1 MENMQT
7 LNKKQHSQFAVLKE
21 RSKDHGDTYM
31 AAATFPDEFP
41 HIHHRFPIIFQR
53 AQSDDNF
60 NCLALLGLTDGENLF
75 IDTPDFIEQK
85 LPLSFEVLPF
95 MVSRSGPDADEGNLV
110 FDPSHPRIQ
119 QDGKKG
125 ERLFDEDGNQ
135 TEFLQNL
142 MRQLKAVVAG
152 ESRTQDFVQ
161 AMRDYDLLELLS
173 VDLTF
178 EDGSTQKLSG
188 FYGIDGKKLSEL
200 GAKALKTLQDKGYL
214 MPCILAH
221 ASLSRLGDLV
231 ERRNKLTK

>member
-1 MENMQT
+1 MENLHT
-7 LNKKQHSQFAVLKE
+7 LNKKQHSQFSVLKE
-21 RSKDHGDTYM
+21 RSKEHGDTYM

-41 HIHHRFPIIFQR
+41 HIHHKFPIIFQR
-53 AQSDDNF
+53 GHGDDNF
-60 NCLALLGLTDGENLF
+60 NCLALLGLKDGENLF
-75 IDTPDFIEQK
+75 VDTPDFLEQR

-95 MVSRSGPDADEGNLV
+95 MISRSGPEADEGNLV

-119 QDGKKG
+119 KDGKNG
-125 ERLFDEDGNQ
+125 ERLFEDDGNQ

-152 ESRTQDFVQ
+152 ESRTQAFVQ
-161 AMRDYDLLELLS
+161 AMRDYELLELLS
-173 VDLTF
+173 VDLSF
-178 EDGSTQKLSG
+178 EDGSGEQLTG

-214 MPCILAH
+214 LPCILAH

>member
-1 MENMQT
+1 
-7 LNKKQHSQFAVLKE
+7 
-21 RSKDHGDTYM
+21 
-31 AAATFPDEFP
+31 
-41 HIHHRFPIIFQR
+41 
-53 AQSDDNF
+53 
-60 NCLALLGLTDGENLF
+60 
-75 IDTPDFIEQK
+75 
-85 LPLSFEVLPF
+85 
-95 MVSRSGPDADEGNLV
+95 
-110 FDPSHPRIQ
+110 
-119 QDGKKG
+119 
-125 ERLFDEDGNQ
+125 
-135 TEFLQNL
+135 

-161 AMRDYDLLELLS
+161 AMRDYDLFELLS

-178 EDGSTQKLSG
+178 ADGSTQKLSG